1 MLILLKRRDRF
12 ESFRNEIKP
21 CDITDEAAK
30 RLYTVLEDASRQEIR
45 TDDMVLQMI
54 SDPELRNLAAEAFT
68 SELFERMDVDKTLK
82 DAVYQLKLAKLE
94 EQRSAVQRM
103 LSSGEMD
110 LMDETEFADLIQRKS
125 VLDKEI
131 LELKGE
137 M

>member
-1 MLILLKRRDRF
+1 
-12 ESFRNEIKP
+12 
-21 CDITDEAAK
+21 
-30 RLYTVLEDASRQEIR
+30 
-45 TDDMVLQMI
+45 MVLQMI